1 MPTNL
6 SRAAC
11 RVASLLAIFTFVL
24 AAATVQAQPSKSS
37 AAAKELGEVL
47 DRLKLDSIAAADP
60 SEKDTFVA
68 ALYFQGSTLL
78 VVSAKYSAPALLVA
92 KLTKKDYRDTYID
105 LNSAS
110 VAGTKIFV
118 MDAGADG
125 LVAKPEDSQAPDSW
139 EEGNKT
145 TAFDGDWK
153 KSKMTEDDYLRA
165 FSTADARYTRILAIL
180 TETAKK
186 GGS

>member
-1 MPTNL
+1 MPTTL

-11 RVASLLAIFTFVL
+11 RVASLLVIFTFVL

-37 AAAKELGEVL
+37 AAAKELGQVL

-78 VVSAKYSAPALLVA
+78 VVSAKYAAPSLLAA
-92 KLTKKDYRDTYID
+92 KLTNKDYRDTYID

-118 MDAGADG
+118 MDAGANG

-139 EEGNKT
+139 GH
-145 TAFDGDWK
+145 
-153 KSKMTEDDYLRA
+153 
-165 FSTADARYTRILAIL
+165 
-180 TETAKK
+180 
-186 GGS
+186 GSSRVSL